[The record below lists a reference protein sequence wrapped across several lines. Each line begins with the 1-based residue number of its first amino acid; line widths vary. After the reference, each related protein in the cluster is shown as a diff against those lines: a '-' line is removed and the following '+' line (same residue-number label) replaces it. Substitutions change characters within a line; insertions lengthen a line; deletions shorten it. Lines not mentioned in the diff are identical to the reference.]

1 MTKESLKYVVYVL
14 KGKLPDK
21 YMTHD
26 WYEIIGLL
34 YSHRTAGLFYS
45 RAKKINLQMP
55 YKAEKLLSE
64 IFLKQTRKN
73 AFMRGQLSEISEAM
87 IERRIACIFPKGSF
101 LSNMKD
107 EEAIYTEG
115 ERISNDIDIIVNPN
129 GITAVSEVL
138 TELGYKQGRYDAR
151 KGEIVPFTRL
161 EILTRRMN
169 RGETAPY
176 VKLTGNPEFPF
187 IEADINFS
195 LGNVPEAYSELLSDM
210 VASGMVYE
218 GKIPLLVSDIEMF
231 FLHLILHQYKESA
244 LYFMV
249 ERSKDLELYK
259 LADIYYLWNSGLVS
273 RKRFRKIIE
282 KYNLNNEV
290 AAVFGQVERVF
301 LTEVFYGF
309 IREGDVAV
317 TSLGLPQVIDY
328 SSKKTYY
335 WKELEPER
343 ICSFDSRNFFQ
354 DIDVSESKK
363 NNDEWKKNDKRFAT
377 IYDK

>member
-1 MTKESLKYVVYVL
+1 MTRESLKYAVQIL
-14 KGKLPDK
+14 KGELPDNSL
-21 YMTHD
+21 THD

-34 YSHRTAGLFYS
+34 YSHRVAGLFYN

-55 YKAEKLLSE
+55 YKAEKLLSGIYSE
-64 IFLKQTRKN
+64 QIRRN
-73 AFMRGQLSEISEAM
+73 VFMRGQLSEVSKAM
-87 IERRIACIFPKGSF
+87 IERRVACIFPKGSF

-107 EEAIYTEG
+107 EEAIYTDG

-138 TELGYKQGRYDAR
+138 TELGYIQGRYDAL

-176 VKLTGNPEFPF
+176 IKLTGNPEFPF

-195 LGNVPEAYSELLSDM
+195 LGNVPEAYSGLLSEM
-210 VASGMVYE
+210 VAAGKIYE
-218 GKIPLLVSDIEMF
+218 GKVPLLVSDPELF
-231 FLHLILHQYKESA
+231 FLQLILHQYKESA

-249 ERSKDLELYK
+249 ERGKDLELYK
-259 LADIYYLWNSGLVS
+259 LADIYYLWNSELVN
-273 RKRFRKIIE
+273 RDRLREIIE
-282 KYNLNNEV
+282 KYKLTYEV
-290 AAVFGQVERVF
+290 SAVFGQVGRVF
-301 LTEVFYGF
+301 STNTFYGF
-309 IREGDVAV
+309 IRDGDIPVI
-317 TSLGLPQVIDY
+317 SMGLPQVIDY

-335 WKELEPER
+335 WKELETER
-343 ICSFDSRNFFQ
+343 ICSFDSRKFLQ
-354 DIDVSESKK
+354 DKDIPEQKK
-363 NNDEWKKNDKRFAT
+363 DNDARKQYDKRFAT

>member
-1 MTKESLKYVVYVL
+1 MK
-14 KGKLPDK
+14 
-21 YMTHD
+21 
-26 WYEIIGLL
+26 
-34 YSHRTAGLFYS
+34 
-45 RAKKINLQMP
+45 KKINLQMP

-138 TELGYKQGRYDAR
+138 TELGYIQGRYDAR

-259 LADIYYLWNSGLVS
+259 LADIYYLWDSGLVN
-273 RKRFRKIIE
+273 RKRFREIIE

-301 LTEVFYGF
+301 LTEIFYGF
-309 IREGDVAV
+309 IREGDVTV

-335 WKELEPER
+335 WKELESKR
-343 ICSFDSRNFFQ
+343 ICSFDSRKFLQ

-363 NNDEWKKNDKRFAT
+363 DKDEWKKNDKRFAT